1 MPMSAIADAARHPRP
16 VWRSERAY
24 ILATVA
30 GVVGLGNIWR
40 FPYMAGLHGGGSFL
54 LAYAVCVIVIAIP
67 LAVIESAAGSLGRR
81 SPVGAFRRAAGSWG
95 AVLGWATVAMT
106 VAIMSYYL
114 VVTGWTLG
122 YAADALRGQMS
133 TFGEFTQGYRSL
145 WLLAIVAAL
154 VLILLVRGVGAI
166 ERASVYLVP
175 ILVLIVVGLTV
186 YAQTLSGAA
195 EARAFYFGLDSDHL
209 LNPATWRA
217 ASGQAFYS
225 IGIGQ
230 GILIAYG
237 SFVPSSANLVRS
249 ISTIAITNALVSV
262 VAGLMVFS
270 VVFTFGIA
278 PTTGSELSFTA
289 FPVVFE
295 EIAGGSALGL
305 IFFVLLFLAGFTSCI
320 GGAVVTMSTVRDEL
334 GVGTVAA
341 ASGTI
346 GLIALLGVPSAL
358 SFTDAGWS
366 IGGKP
371 VLDQVD
377 QITGSGAIV
386 ILGLIG
392 GAVLARAIPRRA
404 LTASMNADPVRTP
417 PMTLRPESIVTWV
430 GVLPLVAGI
439 LYLAVSIL

>member
-1 MPMSAIADAARHPRP
+1 MPLSAIADAARHPRP

-24 ILATVA
+24 VLATVA

-54 LAYAVCVIVIAIP
+54 LAYAVCVLVIAIP

-81 SPVGAFRRAAGSWG
+81 SPVGAFRRAAGKWG

-106 VAIMSYYL
+106 VAIMSYYV

-122 YAADALRGQMS
+122 YATDALRGQMS
-133 TFGEFTQGYRSL
+133 TFDQFTQGYRSL
-145 WLLAIVAAL
+145 WLLL
-154 VLILLVRGVGAI
+154 VVSVLVFILLVRGVGAI
-166 ERASVYLVP
+166 ERASLYLVP
-175 ILVLIVVGLTV
+175 VLVLIVAGLAV
-186 YAQTLSGAA
+186 YGQTLSGAA
-195 EARAFYFGLDSDHL
+195 EARAFYFGLDPEYLFD
-209 LNPATWRA
+209 PVTWRA
-217 ASGQAFYS
+217 AGGQAFYS

-237 SFVPSSANLVRS
+237 SFVPSNANLLRS
-249 ISTIAITNALVSV
+249 ISVIAVTNALVSV

-278 PTTGSELSFTA
+278 PTAGSELSFTA
-289 FPVVFE
+289 FPIVFE
-295 EIAGGSALGL
+295 AIAGGSVIGM

-341 ASGTI
+341 ASGTV

-358 SFTDAGWS
+358 SFTDAAWS

-377 QITGSGAIV
+377 QITGAGAIV
-386 ILGLIG
+386 VLGLVG
-392 GAVLARAIPRRA
+392 GALLARAIPQRV
-404 LTASMNADPVRTP
+404 LTASMHADPLQLG
-417 PMTLRPESIVTWV
+417 PMTLRPSSVVSWV
-430 GVLPLVAGI
+430 GVLPVVAGI
-439 LYLAVSIL
+439 LYLAVTIV

>member
-1 MPMSAIADAARHPRP
+1 MSAIADAARNPRP

-24 ILATVA
+24 IFATVA

-54 LAYAVCVIVIAIP
+54 LAYAVCVVVIAIP
-67 LAVIESAAGSLGRR
+67 LAVVESAAGSLGRR
-81 SPVGAFRRAAGSWG
+81 SPVGAFRRAAGKWG

-106 VAIMSYYL
+106 AAIMSYYL

-122 YAADALRGQMS
+122 YAADALRGQMT

-154 VLILLVRGVGAI
+154 VFILLVRGVGAI
-166 ERASVYLVP
+166 ERASLYLVP
-175 ILVLIVVGLTV
+175 VLVLIVVGLTV
-186 YAQTLSGAA
+186 YAQTLGGAA
-195 EARAFYFGLDSDHL
+195 EARAFYFGLDSEHL
-209 LNPATWRA
+209 LNPVTWRA
-217 ASGQAFYS
+217 AGGQAFYS

-237 SFVPSSANLVRS
+237 SFVPSSANLIRS
-249 ISTIAITNALVSV
+249 ITSIALTNALVSG

-289 FPVVFE
+289 FPIVFD
-295 EIAGGSALGL
+295 EIAGGSVLGV

-334 GVGTVAA
+334 GLGTMAAAGGTV
-341 ASGTI
+341 
-346 GLIALLGVPSAL
+346 GLIALLGIPSAL
-358 SFTDAGWS
+358 SFTDVGLS
-366 IGGKP
+366 IGGRP

-377 QITGSGAIV
+377 QITGSGVIV

-392 GAVLARAIPRRA
+392 GAVLARTIPHRA
-404 LTASMNADPVRTP
+404 LIASMNADPLLAG
-417 PMTLRPESIVTWV
+417 PMTLRPRSVVVWV
-430 GVLPLVAGI
+430 GVLPLVAGV
-439 LYLAVSIL
+439 LYLAVSILSK